1 MASFLSKILGV
12 VLAVV
17 LLVFVP
23 AMGKASLN
31 CLRSERISWDY
42 LELFTDVIADKG
54 SVTQSDYIEF
64 MNNMATSGVTY
75 DVQIRIDK
83 LLALPATTP
92 SGNSYTTSY
101 ATQFVWSSSQGD
113 KLEYTEA
120 EAGDIIIVTCT
131 PVSKTFSQSFINA
144 ISHIDIQSSHIISS
158 KMIRN
163 NGGG

>member
-1 MASFLSKILGV
+1 MGSFLSKIIGV
-12 VLAVV
+12 VLAVI
-17 LLVFVP
+17 LLIFVP
-23 AMGKASLN
+23 AVGKASLN

-42 LELFTDVIADKG
+42 LELFTDTIADKG
-54 SVTQSDYIEF
+54 SITQADYIEF

-83 LLALPATTP
+83 LLAMPPTAPTDA
-92 SGNSYTTSY
+92 YFTTSY
-101 ATQFVWSSSQGD
+101 DTQYIWNSSTGESI
-113 KLEYTEA
+113 EYTKA
-120 EAGDIIIVTCT
+120 EAGDILVVTCK

-144 ISHIDIQSSHIISS
+144 ISHIDIQSSNIISS